1 MDVRYHRIDA
11 RLRTT
16 IGRLDA
22 LSPLSVLSRGYAVCF
37 NEDRSAVIRR
47 ADQVAPGDT
56 VRVRLGDGEIG
67 CDVRT
72 TGTHR
77 RHEPRLT

>member
-11 RLRTT
+11 RLRAT

-37 NEDRSAVIRR
+37 SDDRSAVIRR
-47 ADQVAPGDT
+47 ADQVTPGDA
-56 VRVRLGDGEIG
+56 VRVRLGNGEIR
-67 CDVRT
+67 CDVRD
-72 TGTHR
+72 TG
-77 RHEPRLT
+77 PA